1 MAVAVKVLKSDV
13 IKKQE
18 IYEDFVR
25 EVEAM
30 HSLQHPSLIR
40 SVLLAT
46 YFHKVVIYTR
56 FTGYMELCFHNP

>member
-40 SVLLAT
+40 YLL
-46 YFHKVVIYTR
+46 
-56 FTGYMELCFHNP
+56 